1 VRDEQVL
8 LTSNLYKN
16 VLKRL
21 WETLERFSR
30 VDGRVRQD
38 MIAEVLAEV
47 EGCLDP
53 TLEYF

>member
-1 VRDEQVL
+1 MRDEQVL

>member
-1 VRDEQVL
+1 MRDEQVL

-38 MIAEVLAEV
+38 MIGEVLAEV